1 MKSTGDLVVIEGFGE
16 FRRDLKRLNPELEKE
31 LKVGLKSIGGIA
43 ARSAADV
50 AMFKFNKNTPGRGI
64 AALLRKPGASTV
76 QAKSVTVVAK
86 AKRKASDG
94 SRSRKSWANKSG
106 KSSRYAG
113 KAFPYPFVHE
123 YGGRSGGNAL
133 GPRAFLHPGV
143 DKATPEV
150 MHELGE
156 VIDKT
161 ARKAGFK

>member
-50 AMFKFNKNTPGRGI
+50 AMFKFKQNTKGKGI
-64 AALLRKPGASTV
+64 AAMLRKSGASTV

-86 AKRKASDG
+86 AIRKHEGTKVSVG
-94 SRSRKSWANKSG
+94 QSRRRKS
-106 KSSRYAG
+106 RYFG
-113 KAFPYPFVHE
+113 QDFPYPLVHE
-123 YGGRSGGNAL
+123 YGGRSNGNAL

-150 MHELGE
+150 MSELGD

-161 ARKAGFK
+161 ARKAGFH